1 MIHKPDILPN
11 SPIAINTLIL
21 YWKKL
26 KPIKVVPLLN
36 RIMETFKFG
45 DKVKLND
52 GREAIVQE
60 DQENGSAEVKIMI
73 EGDDYAHVVNAE
85 KLERRRE
92 E

>member
-1 MIHKPDILPN
+1 
-11 SPIAINTLIL
+11 
-21 YWKKL
+21 
-26 KPIKVVPLLN
+26 
-36 RIMETFKFG
+36 METFKFG

-85 KLERRRE
+85 KLEKRKGE
-92 E
+92 